1 MTDRQ
6 TDAGFL
12 DMAEP
17 SPEVKRIYDDDV
29 EGYGYVM
36 NLSRLWAHL
45 PGAQDGLSDLLGRA
59 TEAASLS
66 FRQRALLITACASAL
81 GDSYCSLAW
90 GKRLAVDAGA
100 GADVAAGVVR
110 GDDDGLDPVEAALT
124 RWARLVAR
132 DPNATTA
139 ADVQALRGAGFDD
152 DQIFAI
158 TTFVALR
165 IAFSTVNDA
174 LGARPDRELGDAA
187 PASVRDAVTFGR
199 PVAPAKV

>member
-6 TDAGFL
+6 ADTGFL
-12 DMAEP
+12 DMPAP
-17 SPEVKRIYDDDV
+17 SPGVQRIYDMDV
-29 EGYGYVM
+29 EGHGYVM

-45 PGAQDGLSDLLGRA
+45 PGSQDVLADLLARA
-59 TEAASLS
+59 ETAASLT
-66 FRQRALLITACASAL
+66 FRQKALLVSACASTM

-90 GKRLAVDAGA
+90 GKRLAVDAEA
-100 GADVAAGVVR
+100 GADVAAGVLR
-110 GDDDGLDPVEAALT
+110 GDDGGLEPSEAALA

-139 ADVQALRGAGFDD
+139 TDVQALRDAGFDD

-158 TTFVALR
+158 TAFVALR
-165 IAFSTVNDA
+165 LAFSTVNDA

-187 PASVRDAVTFGR
+187 PAAVREAVTFGR
-199 PVAPAKV
+199 PVAS